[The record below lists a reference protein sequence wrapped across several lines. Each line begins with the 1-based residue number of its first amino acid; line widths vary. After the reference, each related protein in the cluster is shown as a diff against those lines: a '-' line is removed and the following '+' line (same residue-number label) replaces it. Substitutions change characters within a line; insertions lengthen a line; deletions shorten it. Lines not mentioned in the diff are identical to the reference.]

1 MCFNLN
7 SKQICIKIFT
17 FKPVLPCSLYNTLAC
32 LQFKVAIKLGT
43 RSIHSNIN
51 NTFNS
56 NRKGKNA
63 YVDQF
68 IDDLVTKMKC
78 SGDILIL
85 SIALN
90 VLSFVQT
97 DEQRTANAI
106 SPNLHAKDLLS
117 ESYDISSG
125 KDTESSKTS
134 ASAAEPRH
142 NTVNIPVPFHRVHY
156 HAADVARPLPY
167 SKKPDVY
174 VNHVHVHN
182 GGQKCHFL

>member
-1 MCFNLN
+1 M
-7 SKQICIKIFT
+7 
-17 FKPVLPCSLYNTLAC
+17 
-32 LQFKVAIKLGT
+32 
-43 RSIHSNIN
+43 
-51 NTFNS
+51 
-56 NRKGKNA
+56 
-63 YVDQF
+63 DQF

-85 SIALN
+85 CIALN

-97 DEQRTANAI
+97 DEQRTANAR
-106 SPNLHAKDLLS
+106 SLNLHAKDLLS
-117 ESYDISSG
+117 ESYDISSSSD

-142 NTVNIPVPFHRVHY
+142 NSVNIPVPFPRVHY
-156 HAADVARPLPY
+156 HTADVARPLPY

-174 VNHVHVHN
+174 INHVHVHN